1 MVVRRENVSIKSEYA
16 VVDNRYV
23 PFENYFHI
31 GVGECSTDIHDVFL
45 DVGIF
50 VNGKQLYDSVRLY
63 AQPYGKEREASYLEC
78 VQLPMVLPHL
88 RIWLLCLHHDLPE
101 SEIKER
107 GVFALGGRNRA
118 LEDDMAPY
126 ITLLKNFMKTKDYTL
141 CVHLKAGRK
150 ICGYADALD
159 RLPIDGV

>member
-1 MVVRRENVSIKSEYA
+1 MYVDTLIEMICTTLVKHDTLEGVMNETDSADKILAGVVQFADRVNMRKLRTAMLNVE
-16 VVDNRYV
+16 
-23 PFENYFHI
+23 FQ
-31 GVGECSTDIHDVFL
+31 T
-45 DVGIF
+45 
-50 VNGKQLYDSVRLY
+50 
-63 AQPYGKEREASYLEC
+63 SYLEC
-78 VQLPMVLPHL
+78 VRLPMVLPHL

-107 GVFALGGRNRA
+107 GNFALGGRNRD

-126 ITLLKNFMKTKDYTL
+126 RALLKDFMKTKDYTL

-150 ICGYADALD
+150 ICKYADALD